1 MNDDVGSEGAVT
13 DFRSIAN
20 VSVGQVL
27 GLVEAIDEVGG
38 VADVATIAQEVD
50 MDVDRLG
57 PIVDAAEFFGLLTV
71 AEGDVRMTDRSR
83 KILHAS
89 VRDRKAI
96 LRDVLDDAP
105 VFRIVLDM
113 ARQAGRPLERRE
125 ILDAIASQVDS
136 HRAEDLFKAL
146 IYWGRYAELLR
157 YDSGS
162 EQLRLRTP
170 SK

>member
-1 MNDDVGSEGAVT
+1 
-13 DFRSIAN
+13 
-20 VSVGQVL
+20 
-27 GLVEAIDEVGG
+27 
-38 VADVATIAQEVD
+38 
-50 MDVDRLG
+50 LG

>member
-1 MNDDVGSEGAVT
+1 MNDDFGPGNSVT

-57 PIVDAAEFFGLLTV
+57 PIVDAAEFFGLVTV

-83 KILHAS
+83 KVLHAS

-113 ARQAGRPLERRE
+113 ARQAGRPLERQE
-125 ILDAIASQVDS
+125 ILDAISTRVDS

-146 IYWGRYAELLR
+146 VYWGRYAELVR